1 MEVQRASPVAMA
13 PPAPLAHLPPAPVP
27 LFIASPRARQNNL
40 AAPAPAP
47 FALPPSPQRLPFAA
61 PPSPQQLPFAAL
73 PSPQQ
78 LPFAAPPSPQQGAP
92 APPTKAPVPFAKA
105 LHKMLGD
112 APQLI
117 RLEEGCVAIPSPSA
131 LEGILGKYYRTSK
144 YTSFQRQLTGFG
156 FHRQATAGRA
166 GSLVTIYR
174 RSPEAG
180 GRIDS
185 VDAILGIRRVVRLTR
200 RRRLTHAPEDSDVEE
215 EVPVDSDDE
224 VIWDSARARPPA
236 EIEAEALRMDA
247 TAAAEAH
254 QQYLIG
260 IAIAF
265 DDESDSD

>member
-61 PPSPQQLPFAAL
+61 PPSPQQLPFAA
-73 PSPQQ
+73 
-78 LPFAAPPSPQQGAP
+78 PPSPQQGAPP

-117 RLEEGCVAIPSPSA
+117 RLDAEEGCVVIPSPTA
-131 LEGILGKYYRTSK
+131 LEGILGKYYRHSK
-144 YTSFQRQLTGFG
+144 YASFQRQLNNFG
-156 FHRQATAGRA
+156 FHRQAGAG
-166 GSLVTIYR
+166 VTIYR

-185 VDAILGIRRVVRLTR
+185 VDAILGIRHVVRR
-200 RRRLTHAPEDSDVEE
+200 KAPTSRPKAQLGDRYSAVSALLALKQS
-215 EVPVDSDDE
+215 VA
-224 VIWDSARARPPA
+224 VIA
-236 EIEAEALRMDA
+236 
-247 TAAAEAH
+247 
-254 QQYLIG
+254 
-260 IAIAF
+260 
-265 DDESDSD
+265 

>member
-47 FALPPSPQRLPFAA
+47 FALPPSPQ
-61 PPSPQQLPFAAL
+61 
-73 PSPQQ
+73 Q

-92 APPTKAPVPFAKA
+92 PAPPTKAPVPFAKV

-117 RLEEGCVAIPSPSA
+117 RLDAEEGCVVIPSPTA
-131 LEGILGKYYRTSK
+131 LEGILGKYYRHSK
-144 YTSFQRQLTGFG
+144 YASFQRQLNNFG
-156 FHRQATAGRA
+156 FHRQAGAG
-166 GSLVTIYR
+166 VTIYR

-185 VDAILGIRRVVRLTR
+185 VDAILGIRHVVRR
-200 RRRLTHAPEDSDVEE
+200 K
-215 EVPVDSDDE
+215 
-224 VIWDSARARPPA
+224 
-236 EIEAEALRMDA
+236 
-247 TAAAEAH
+247 AAAPRPKA
-254 QQYLIG
+254 QLGDRYSAVSALLALKQSVAV
-260 IAIAF
+260 IA
-265 DDESDSD
+265 

>member
-13 PPAPLAHLPPAPVP
+13 PPAPLAHLPPPPVP

-47 FALPPSPQRLPFAA
+47 FALP
-61 PPSPQQLPFAAL
+61 

-117 RLEEGCVAIPSPSA
+117 RLDAEEGCVVIPSPTA
-131 LEGILGKYYRTSK
+131 LEGILGKYYRHSK
-144 YTSFQRQLTGFG
+144 YASFQRQLNNFG
-156 FHRQATAGRA
+156 FHRQAGAG
-166 GSLVTIYR
+166 VTIYR

-185 VDAILGIRRVVRLTR
+185 VDAILGIRHVVRR
-200 RRRLTHAPEDSDVEE
+200 KAP
-215 EVPVDSDDE
+215 
-224 VIWDSARARPPA
+224 AARPKPQLGDRYSA
-236 EIEAEALRMDA
+236 VSALLA
-247 TAAAEAH
+247 LKQSVAV
-254 QQYLIG
+254 
-260 IAIAF
+260 IA
-265 DDESDSD
+265 

>member
-47 FALPPSPQRLPFAA
+47 FALPPSPQ
-61 PPSPQQLPFAAL
+61 
-73 PSPQQ
+73 Q

-117 RLEEGCVAIPSPSA
+117 RLDAEEGCVVIPSPSA
-131 LEGILGKYYRTSK
+131 LEGILGKYYRHSK
-144 YTSFQRQLTGFG
+144 YASFQRQLNNFG
-156 FHRQATAGRA
+156 FHRQAGAG
-166 GSLVTIYR
+166 VTIYR

-185 VDAILGIRRVVRLTR
+185 VDAILGIRHVVRR
-200 RRRLTHAPEDSDVEE
+200 K
-215 EVPVDSDDE
+215 
-224 VIWDSARARPPA
+224 
-236 EIEAEALRMDA
+236 
-247 TAAAEAH
+247 AAAPRPKA
-254 QQYLIG
+254 QLGDRYSAVSALLALKQSVAV
-260 IAIAF
+260 IA
-265 DDESDSD
+265 

>member
-47 FALPPSPQRLPFAA
+47 FALPPSPQ
-61 PPSPQQLPFAAL
+61 
-73 PSPQQ
+73 Q
-78 LPFAAPPSPQQGAP
+78 LPFAAPPAPQQGAP

-117 RLEEGCVAIPSPSA
+117 RLDAEEGCVVIPSPTA
-131 LEGILGKYYRTSK
+131 LEGILGKYYRHSK
-144 YTSFQRQLTGFG
+144 YASFQRQLNNFG
-156 FHRQATAGRA
+156 FHRQAGAG
-166 GSLVTIYR
+166 VTIYR

-185 VDAILGIRRVVRLTR
+185 VDAILGIRHVVRR
-200 RRRLTHAPEDSDVEE
+200 K
-215 EVPVDSDDE
+215 
-224 VIWDSARARPPA
+224 
-236 EIEAEALRMDA
+236 
-247 TAAAEAH
+247 AAAPRPKA
-254 QQYLIG
+254 QLGDRYSAVSALLALKQSVAV
-260 IAIAF
+260 IA
-265 DDESDSD
+265 